1 MTEVH
6 CVGFRTTLHVDQKNG
21 ATGNCE
27 PYQIE
32 LFKTQFNTLMLYNQ
46 F

>member
-6 CVGFRTTLHVDQKNG
+6 GVGFRTTLHMDQKND
-21 ATGNCE
+21 ATRNCE
-27 PYQIE
+27 LYQIE
-32 LFKTQFNTLMLYNQ
+32 LFKTHFNTLMLYNQ